1 MSPDILD
8 ETSVIWFGPQHVSAH
23 GWAAKLTIIGDYIVE
38 CDPNAGYFHRSAEKC
53 LEFRNFR
60 QGAMILERIC
70 MMEAFL
76 AEYPYI
82 AAVEKIADLEVPERA
97 KIMRTIMM
105 EFNRIHSLQFWWG
118 QFAGELGLFAMLL
131 WPWVDREYTL
141 DAFEQL
147 TGSRHTVSYATPGGV
162 KYDFTPKFLTKM
174 ETAID
179 RVKDRI
185 PLFTDMFSGSPPF
198 RLRTEGVGHYTAK
211 QALKWGLSGPN
222 IKACGIPMDLRKDD
236 PDPNL
241 AYDMIDWEVPTV
253 HNEEHPGESDA
264 YDRLLQRFKE
274 IETSLDIIAKL
285 LPLVP
290 EGPIIDPKARSK
302 ANRLP
307 EGEGYGRVEGTR
319 GVTTVWLKT
328 MEKAQTPW
336 RAKIRGPCFAS
347 YYALKHIVPG
357 ARFADFPA
365 IFGSLDPYPGW
376 WDR

>member
-1 MSPDILD
+1 MKPDIL
-8 ETSVIWFGPQHVSAH
+8 EEAAEIWFGPQHVSAH
-23 GWAAKLTIIGDYIVE
+23 GWATKLTLVGDYIVE

-60 QGAMILERIC
+60 QGAMILERMC
-70 MMEAFL
+70 LVEAFI
-76 AEYPYI
+76 AEYPYV
-82 AAVEKIADLEVPERA
+82 AAVEKIVDLEIPERA
-97 KIMRTIMM
+97 KIMRTIMI
-105 EFNRIHSLQFWWG
+105 EFNRIHSYQFWWG

-141 DAFEQL
+141 DAFEEL
-147 TGSRHTVSYATPGGV
+147 TGSRHSVSYNTPGGV
-162 KYDFTPKFLTKM
+162 KYDFTPKFLEKM
-174 ETAID
+174 EKALT
-179 RVKDRI
+179 RVEERTPI
-185 PLFTDMFSGSPPF
+185 FGDMLQGSPTF

-211 QALKWGLSGPN
+211 DALKWGLTGPN

-241 AYDMIDWEVPTV
+241 AYDLIDWEVPVT
-253 HNEEHPGESDA
+253 NNPEHPGECDA
-264 YDRLLQRFKE
+264 YDRLIQRFKE
-274 IETSLDIIAKL
+274 IETSLHIIRQL
-285 LPLVP
+285 LPLLP
-290 EGPIIDPKARSK
+290 EGPIIDPKARAK

-307 EGEGYGRVEGTR
+307 EGEAYGRVEGAR
-319 GVTTVWLKT
+319 GITTVWLKT
-328 MEKAQTPW
+328 LEKSQTPY

-357 ARFADFPA
+357 SRFADFPA